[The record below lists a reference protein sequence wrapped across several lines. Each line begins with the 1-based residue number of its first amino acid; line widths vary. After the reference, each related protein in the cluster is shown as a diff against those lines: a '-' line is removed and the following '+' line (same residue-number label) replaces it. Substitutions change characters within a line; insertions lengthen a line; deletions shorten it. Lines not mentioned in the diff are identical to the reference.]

1 MTHRIPEEYINDDFD
16 FGFTSV
22 DPEELN
28 NLLGA
33 GTEELSATSEEIQAI
48 KDKLDQVLEMN
59 STCEGAVEVKAQYD
73 ELVAAKMEEV
83 EKVVIPLLINLKKNK
98 QKDYLYWPGQQRDT
112 QCELQLQKLLSIT
125 RG

>member
-1 MTHRIPEEYINDDFD
+1 MTHR
-16 FGFTSV
+16 
-22 DPEELN
+22 
-28 NLLGA
+28 
-33 GTEELSATSEEIQAI
+33 
-48 KDKLDQVLEMN
+48 
-59 STCEGAVEVKAQYD
+59 VKAQYD